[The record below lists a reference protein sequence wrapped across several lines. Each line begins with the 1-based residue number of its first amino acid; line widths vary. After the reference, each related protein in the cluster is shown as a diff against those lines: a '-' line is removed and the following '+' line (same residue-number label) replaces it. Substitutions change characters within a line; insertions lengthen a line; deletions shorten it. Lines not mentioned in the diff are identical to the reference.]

1 RPQGVVIRTG
11 VSARGGGAAR
21 GPRPAATDPAL
32 DGRTGLVI
40 GPGGAV
46 DETLLAYV
54 TPGLTEVVRVWT
66 AGLLATAGQAS

>member
-1 RPQGVVIRTG
+1 RGVRV
-11 VSARGGGAAR
+11 RGGA
-21 GPRPAATDPAL
+21 PSVFPLPPPPDPAL

-54 TPGLTEVVRVWT
+54 TPGLNEAVRVWT